1 MALLLGLPGKL
12 GMSGEAV
19 WDAHLEG
26 RSEDIRN
33 LDLFSPDVDLA
44 NLDLV
49 IAPLIGT
56 GFDAIEMILLLGK
69 AGFRGRLLV
78 RSGLLPDID
87 LVVGELREAA
97 EPFGF
102 LVDLAEPH

>member
-1 MALLLGLPGKL
+1 MTERRAMIDPK
-12 GMSGEAV
+12 SPFAISV
-19 WDAHLEG
+19 PAAAS

-56 GFDAIEMILLLGK
+56 GFDAIEMIQLLGK

-78 RSGLLPDID
+78 RSGPLPDID

-102 LVDLAEPH
+102 SVDLAEPH

>member
-1 MALLLGLPGKL
+1 MLDPKFRFAI
-12 GMSGEAV
+12 AV
-19 WDAHLEG
+19 PTAAG

-44 NLDLV
+44 SLDLV

-78 RSGLLPDID
+78 RSGLLPDIH
-87 LVVGELREAA
+87 LVIGELREAA

-102 LVDLAEPH
+102 SVELAETQERAG

>member
-1 MALLLGLPGKL
+1 MTERRAMIDPK
-12 GMSGEAV
+12 SPFAV
-19 WDAHLEG
+19 AVPAAAG

-56 GFDAIEMILLLGK
+56 GFDAIEMIQLLGK

-78 RSGLLPDID
+78 RSGPLPDID

-102 LVDLAEPH
+102 SVNLAEPH